1 MGVPKGVAPQKG
13 VAGGR
18 AVAAGVGEKPRGGE
32 GVRAGGVGAGVWAD
46 AASGPQAA
54 VTSVATINA
63 TGKVKTNRP
72 STGSAPGFTGGIG
85 SLIYDRRPSDRRQ

>member
-32 GVRAGGVGAGVWAD
+32 GGVGAGVWAD

-85 SLIYDRRPSDRRQ
+85 SLIYDRRPCDRRQ